1 MSVSNRKRLA
11 SESWI
16 AFCERLKQAGEHL
29 LRDDFPIDDIDL
41 AEGLRYLVHLVY
53 ASIQRNLDGADPAKP
68 LLYLLCDE
76 RIKSG
81 GDNPDNRYYVAAVS
95 QAYDYILTGDFG
107 GCSYYS
113 IVAMDRADMTR
124 GLSAEQRANRAAA
137 TRLDSDTLVKESDGS
152 VRVRISPV
160 KAGAANHLPIDER
173 SNLIIVRCTMEKPPD
188 RPIAVSLQRIDD
200 RGPGPAVSFE
210 EMCGSLRSVADHVLQ
225 TSAFFG
231 DWTAKFQSHVNRLPL
246 GDQAYIHSTGGDPN
260 ILYYLSAWAVA
271 DGEALVIHL
280 PDIPRCTAWNFQ
292 LCNVW
297 MESLDYTQARIH
309 LNGTSACR
317 DRDGGVTIIV
327 SGSDP
332 GHPNWLDT
340 TGHTAGTM
348 CMRFTGAARPAE
360 AHTSLVKNTAVAE
373 LAARVI

>member
-1 MSVSNRKRLA
+1 L
-11 SESWI
+11 I
-16 AFCERLKQAGEHL
+16 
-29 LRDDFPIDDIDL
+29 RDDFPIVDIDL

-68 LLYLLCDE
+68 FLYLLCDE

-95 QAYDYILTGDFG
+95 RAYDYILSGDFA

-113 IVAMDRADMTR
+113 VIALDRADMTT
-124 GLSAEQRANRAAA
+124 GLSAEQRADRAAA
-137 TRLDSDTLVKESDGS
+137 ARLDSDTLVSEPDGS
-152 VRVRISPV
+152 VRIRISPI
-160 KAGAANHLPIDER
+160 KAGANHLPIDER
-173 SNLIIVRCTMEKPPD
+173 TNMIIVRCTIEKPSD
-188 RPIAVSLQRIDD
+188 RPIALSLRRIDG
-200 RGPGPAVSFE
+200 RGPGPAVSLE
-210 EMCGSLRSVADHVLQ
+210 GMCASLRSVADHVVQ
-225 TSAFFG
+225 TSSFFG
-231 DWTAKFQSHVNRLPL
+231 DWTARFQSHVNRLPL
-246 GDQAYIHSTGGDPN
+246 GDQAYIRSTGGDPN

-271 DGEALVIHL
+271 EGEALVVHL
-280 PDIPRCTAWNFQ
+280 PDIPSCTAWNFQ

-309 LNGTSACR
+309 LNGTTARR

-348 CMRFTGAARPAE
+348 CMRFTGAARPAVPQ
-360 AHTSLVKNTAVAE
+360 TSLLKGAAVAE
-373 LAARVI
+373 LAARLI